1 MQVLAI
7 WMLFVIAIC
16 LSSSR
21 YRSNWRKF
29 IALLVVTI
37 VIVLPSLYHLKNA
50 VNEGEALLFSI
61 PLISIGIISPLWL
74 LGLAIYIERNHR
86 SNGV

>member
-7 WMLFVIAIC
+7 WMLFIIAIC

-29 IALLVVTI
+29 IALLGVTI
-37 VIVLPSLYHLKNA
+37 VIALPSLYYLNNA
-50 VNEGEALLFSI
+50 ANEGEALLFSI

-74 LGLAIYIERNHR
+74 LGLAIYIERNNR
-86 SNGV
+86 DNGI